1 MVIVVTALFL
11 RNARTAIAPVSILL
25 LGVLFTAMPLAAFD
39 QTINLF
45 SLAGLFIA
53 IGEMVDATIVIVEN
67 CTAELAAHPDAN
79 ENEKRADHL
88 AVRSRVSR
96 GRCCSRC

>member
-1 MVIVVTALFL
+1 M
-11 RNARTAIAPVSILL
+11 
-25 LGVLFTAMPLAAFD
+25 LFTVMPLAAFG

-67 CTAELAAHPDAN
+67 CTAELAAHRAASR
-79 ENEKRADHL
+79 EARSADHL
-88 AVRSRVSR
+88 AVDRGVSR